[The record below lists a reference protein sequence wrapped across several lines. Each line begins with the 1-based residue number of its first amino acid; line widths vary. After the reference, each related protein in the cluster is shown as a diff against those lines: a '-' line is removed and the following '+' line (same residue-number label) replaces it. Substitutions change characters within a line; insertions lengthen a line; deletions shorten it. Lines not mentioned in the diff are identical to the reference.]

1 MQIIARIK
9 GKKRNYYPQFWNNFM
24 KTIEDPVSVWFPSKR
39 RGNRDLPS
47 HPLLRLCP
55 PLKPSQWHE
64 ALVLTAGVGQ
74 FHRCQQCRVP
84 SFSAPTTACS
94 PVCRRA
100 AAALLGF
107 RVHWTDSDGA
117 RPSIGGKGFKG
128 SELPAKASN
137 VCSIQRHTMLSNIA
151 TSSQA
156 EMIESYKNRTGDD
169 FKRDSGSLL
178 ASGQDTFSLTSFVSS
193 IWLSYF

>member
-1 MQIIARIK
+1 M
-9 GKKRNYYPQFWNNFM
+9 
-24 KTIEDPVSVWFPSKR
+24 
-39 RGNRDLPS
+39 
-47 HPLLRLCP
+47 
-55 PLKPSQWHE
+55 
-64 ALVLTAGVGQ
+64 LTAGVGQ
-74 FHRCQQCRVP
+74 FHQCQLCRVP
-84 SFSAPTTACS
+84 SFSVPTTACS

-100 AAALLGF
+100 AAALLVGF
-107 RVHWTDSDGA
+107 RAHWTESDGM
-117 RPSIGGKGFKG
+117 RPTIGGKGFKG

-193 IWLSYF
+193 IWLSYFLWPWIIYEVSIPPIQVVFCFYHLKLLPNLNLNFSAVGFFTFAI